1 MAQLEDIICE
11 EIRGAGPLTFARYME
26 LALYHPT
33 LGYYAGGGSGREP
46 VGWTGDF
53 FTSGDVSPL
62 WGWAIARQLHQMW
75 ELMGRP
81 ARFDVIEPGAG
92 RGLLAASVWRYAVA
106 LDADWAAALRYTLLD
121 RAPEDSPLR
130 AARQR
135 RLVEELARIPAPA
148 DSVRWLDGLAE
159 VTGGAG
165 RSITGCFVS
174 NELVDALPVH
184 VVEAREGALAE
195 VYVTLAPDGERLV
208 ERLGAPSSERVA
220 GYLDQYGVPWRGYPE
235 GWRAEVCLAAED
247 WMGEVAGALG
257 RGFVLTIDYGDTARR
272 LYSRDRR
279 RGTLMGYARHRL
291 SERPLATP
299 GAQDITAHVNFT
311 ALARAG
317 REGGLTVA
325 GLTTQAALLSA
336 LGVREEAESLAARLF
351 PHADSERHTDRGQ
364 AEYLR
369 RAALRNAVATLLDPN
384 GLGGFRALIQRRG
397 VAGPG
402 RALLGLARADGTGGS
417 VQRL

>member
-1 MAQLEDIICE
+1 MAQLDEIIRE
-11 EIRGAGPLTFARYME
+11 EIRRAGPLTFARYME

-46 VGWTGDF
+46 VGWAADF

-75 ELMGRP
+75 ELMGRS
-81 ARFDVIEPGAG
+81 ARFDVVEPGAG

-135 RLVEELARIPAPA
+135 RLAEELARIPAPT
-148 DSVRWLDGLAE
+148 DSVRWLGDLAE
-159 VTGGAG
+159 VTGG
-165 RSITGCFVS
+165 RKHVIMGCVVS

-184 VVEAREGALAE
+184 VVEALGGALAE
-195 VYVTLAPDGERLV
+195 VYVALAPDGERLV
-208 ERLGAPSSERVA
+208 ERLDAPSSERVA
-220 GYLDQYGVPWRGYPE
+220 NYLDRYGVPWRGYPD

-247 WMGEVAGALG
+247 WMEEVAGALG
-257 RGFVLTIDYGDTARR
+257 RGFALTIDYGDTARR
-272 LYSRDRR
+272 LYSSDRR
-279 RGTLMGYARHRL
+279 RGTLIGYTRHQL
-291 SERPLATP
+291 SERTLASP

-311 ALARAG
+311 ALARVG
-317 REGGLTVA
+317 RMGGLRVA
-325 GLTTQAALLSA
+325 GMTTQAALLTA
-336 LGVREEAESLAARLF
+336 LGVREEAETLAARLF

-369 RAALRNAVATLLDPN
+369 RAALRNAVATVLNPH
-384 GLGGFRALIQRRG
+384 GLGGFHVLIQQRG
-397 VAGPG
+397 VSGAG
-402 RALLGLARADGTGGS
+402 RALLGLACANGTGAHAR
-417 VQRL
+417 RL